1 MKKFIFKFWA
11 RIDKEEKYLT
21 LKVTPA
27 QWPDSNCSN
36 GYLFIQGNNFAI
48 FVNEE
53 YEVIEE
59 QSSPDWKDWFEI
71 YLSSGLLLQVY
82 SVRCRVFLNLPELV
96 QE

>member
-11 RIDKEEKYLT
+11 RVDKEEKYLT

-27 QWPDSNCSN
+27 QWPDSNCQN
-36 GYLFIQGNNFAI
+36 GYLFIRDNNFAI

-59 QSSPDWKDWFEI
+59 QSSLDWKEWFEI
-71 YLSSGLLLQVY
+71 HLSENLVLQVFGI
-82 SVRCRVFLNLPELV
+82 RCKVSLNLPELEV
-96 QE
+96 E